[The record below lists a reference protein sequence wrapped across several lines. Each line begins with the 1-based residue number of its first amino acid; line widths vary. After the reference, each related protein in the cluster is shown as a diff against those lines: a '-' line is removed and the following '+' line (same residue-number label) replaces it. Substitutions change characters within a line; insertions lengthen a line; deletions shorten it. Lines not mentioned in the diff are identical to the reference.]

1 LTEERVV
8 TELVLQLL
16 HVSVV
21 VKSRPVV
28 EGRRVRMVD
37 QQGHIGSLCR
47 LLIRGLI
54 LGRTQI
60 LITMWVLFEI
70 RARGIRRHVATEFKP
85 ALVAIVL
92 VEDQH
97 LEHVLTMDQLV
108 LQLFS
113 LHELVLKKRALCVD
127 LELKLVKQIFFVVK
141 Y

>member
-1 LTEERVV
+1 
-8 TELVLQLL
+8 
-16 HVSVV
+16 
-21 VKSRPVV
+21 
-28 EGRRVRMVD
+28 MVD
-37 QQGHIGSLCR
+37 QQGHIGSLSR

-60 LITMWVLFEI
+60 LITMWVLLEI

-113 LHELVLKKRALCVD
+113 LHELVLKKRALRVD
-127 LELKLVKQIFFVVK
+127 LELELV
-141 Y
+141 

>member
-1 LTEERVV
+1 MTEERVV

-16 HVSVV
+16 HVPVV

-28 EGRRVRMVD
+28 EGWRVRMVD

-47 LLIRGLI
+47 LLIRGLV
-54 LGRTQI
+54 LGWTQI

-70 RARGIRRHVATEFKP
+70 RARGIRRHMATEFKP

-97 LEHVLTMDQLV
+97 LEHVLTMDQLM

-127 LELKLVKQIFFVVK
+127 LELELVKQIFFVVK

>member
-1 LTEERVV
+1 MTEERVV

-16 HVSVV
+16 HVPVV

-28 EGRRVRMVD
+28 EGWRVRMVD

-70 RARGIRRHVATEFKP
+70 RARGIRRHMATEFKP
-85 ALVAIVL
+85 ALVTIVF

-97 LEHVLTMDQLV
+97 LEHVLTMDQLM

-127 LELKLVKQIFFVVK
+127 LELELVKQIFFVVK

>member
-1 LTEERVV
+1 MTEERVV

-16 HVSVV
+16 HVPVV

-28 EGRRVRMVD
+28 EGWRVRMVD

-47 LLIRGLI
+47 LLIRGLV
-54 LGRTQI
+54 LGWTQI

-70 RARGIRRHVATEFKP
+70 RARGIRRHMATEFKP
-85 ALVAIVL
+85 ALVTIVL

-97 LEHVLTMDQLV
+97 LEHVLTMDQLM

-127 LELKLVKQIFFVVK
+127 LELELVKQIFFVVK

>member
-1 LTEERVV
+1 
-8 TELVLQLL
+8 
-16 HVSVV
+16 
-21 VKSRPVV
+21 
-28 EGRRVRMVD
+28 M
-37 QQGHIGSLCR
+37 
-47 LLIRGLI
+47 IRGLI

-97 LEHVLTMDQLV
+97 LEHVLTMDQLM

-113 LHELVLKKRALCVD
+113 LHELVLKKRALRVD
-127 LELKLVKQIFFVVK
+127 LELELV
-141 Y
+141 